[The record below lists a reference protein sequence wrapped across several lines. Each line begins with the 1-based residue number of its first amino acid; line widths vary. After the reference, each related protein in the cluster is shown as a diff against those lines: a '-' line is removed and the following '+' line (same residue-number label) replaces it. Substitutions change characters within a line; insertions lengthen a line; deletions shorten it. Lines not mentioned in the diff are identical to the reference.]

1 MGRKRKKRKGTIL
14 LLAMIM
20 MIMMMRRRIKIV
32 KAVKMT
38 MVLTLNQ
45 MVNKQYSY
53 VCVKFM

>member
-14 LLAMIM
+14 LLAM
-20 MIMMMRRRIKIV
+20 MMMRRRRRIKIV

-45 MVNKQYSY
+45 MVNKQ
-53 VCVKFM
+53 

>member
-20 MIMMMRRRIKIV
+20 MMMMMRRIKIV

-45 MVNKQYSY
+45 MVNKQ
-53 VCVKFM
+53 

>member
-1 MGRKRKKRKGTIL
+1 MGRRRKKRKGTIL

-20 MIMMMRRRIKIV
+20 MMMMRRRIKIV

-45 MVNKQYSY
+45 MVNKQ
-53 VCVKFM
+53 

>member
-20 MIMMMRRRIKIV
+20 MMMMRRRIKIV

-45 MVNKQYSY
+45 MVNKQ
-53 VCVKFM
+53 

>member
-1 MGRKRKKRKGTIL
+1 MGRRRKKRKGTIL

-20 MIMMMRRRIKIV
+20 MMMMRRRIKIV

-45 MVNKQYSY
+45 MVNKR
-53 VCVKFM
+53 